1 METEVVVAPD
11 LAALA
16 RTASLRLAR
25 GIETAVR
32 EREWCW
38 LALSGGAFAAPIYD
52 ELAILQVPWP
62 KVEFYFTDER
72 CVPSSHP
79 ASNYGEALDRLFTNP
94 RIGSHQVHRIEA
106 ERPDH
111 DAVAESY
118 ERELPEAFD
127 LMLVEMGLDGHFA
140 GIFPGSPAVEETE
153 RQAIAVEVPLKPRKR
168 ITLTPPV
175 FERAGE
181 IVVVATGREKADKVQ
196 RALHGTLE
204 PAELPA
210 QLLRNAVWILD
221 RAAAAAL

>member
-1 METEVVVAPD
+1 MIVAAD

-25 GIETAVR
+25 GIEEAVR

-38 LALSGGAFAAPIYD
+38 FALSGGAFAVPIYN
-52 ELAILQVPWP
+52 ELATLQLPWP

-94 RIGSHQVHRIEA
+94 RIGSHQVHRIEG

-118 ERELPEAFD
+118 ERELPDAFD
-127 LMLVEMGLDGHFA
+127 LMLVEMGFDGHFA
-140 GIFPGSPAVEETE
+140 GIFPGSAALAEPE
-153 RQAIAVEVPLKPRKR
+153 RQVVAVEVPLKPRKR

-196 RALHGTLE
+196 RALQGPLE

-210 QLLRNAVWILD
+210 QLLRNAIWILD
-221 RAAAAAL
+221 RAAASGL